1 MGLTDGNSTTAVA
14 TATAT
19 AAAVATAAPTYCNT
33 VSGITVR
40 IISLRS
46 PHLVGYQYLALR
58 DVDAAVDSACGLY
71 SIPRQQPPSPPS
83 PLPPY
88 PDCGSAPWAQAA
100 RKHRWPHI
108 QHSLFHARMFP
119 ARSQV
124 WATPRRHLLPSS
136 GTTSSGRAPD
146 LLQPGQ
152 SYGCDIYLCMYIAAI
167 YMFIYFLH
175 RLYILPLYLLY
186 SLRSHT
192 YTCGLF
198 RTICMYVCM

>member
-71 SIPRQQPPSPPS
+71 SIPRQQPPSPRIRTADLLHGLRQQGSTDGLTYNIPYFMPECFQLGVRS
-83 PLPPY
+83 GQPHGDTCCPPLGRPLPGVRQI
-88 PDCGSAPWAQAA
+88 C
-100 RKHRWPHI
+100 
-108 QHSLFHARMFP
+108 
-119 ARSQV
+119 
-124 WATPRRHLLPSS
+124 SS
-136 GTTSSGRAPD
+136 RDSH
-146 LLQPGQ
+146 
-152 SYGCDIYLCMYIAAI
+152 MVAI
-167 YMFIYFLH
+167 YIYVCISQPYIC
-175 RLYILPLYLLY
+175 LYIFYIGYIYCLYIYSTRFVPIRTRAASSALY
-186 SLRSHT
+186 A
-192 YTCGLF
+192 
-198 RTICMYVCM
+198 CMYVCSKYV